1 MTPKMLKQWRD
12 DRATVEDSRSES
24 PFIAVTLTAEPVVSE
39 TLPVDLTLTLQEPNR
54 VRIQGQL
61 TLCQLTALMRGL
73 GVSGEGV
80 MIQLMAH
87 SHVLLARHPAD
98 FRRGIDSFQALCR
111 DQLKQNPRQDTWFVF
126 LNRNRTQIRLLRY
139 DGNGFWLMTKRLS
152 SGRFSPGAGLLEE
165 PAGY

>member
-1 MTPKMLKQWRD
+1 
-12 DRATVEDSRSES
+12 
-24 PFIAVTLTAEPVVSE
+24 
-39 TLPVDLTLTLQEPNR
+39 
-54 VRIQGQL
+54 
-61 TLCQLTALMRGL
+61 
-73 GVSGEGV
+73 

-98 FRRGIDSFQALCR
+98 FRRGIDGFQALCR

-165 PAGY
+165 PAGVLSARQLSLLLKGLALSDDAHFKKLP